1 MKLIILGDSITRG
14 TFTDI
19 GQESPGSIAKPNYSE
34 RLKELLGADE
44 LLCMGMNGVSVS
56 RTATIF
62 PENALSIL
70 CEQCKEADIFVI
82 AGGTNDWGN
91 PVELGTEKDR
101 EDISFYGGLSVLF
114 ERVKALNP
122 KAKIFAVLPIRRKG
136 EWEKPNKIGRFL
148 SEYRVAILRR
158 AIEYGITVI
167 DGQLVPINPDDEQDR
182 EKYMLDG
189 LHPNNEGHRLYA
201 EVLYKEIKKYV

>member
-1 MKLIILGDSITRG
+1 M
-14 TFTDI
+14 
-19 GQESPGSIAKPNYSE
+19 
-34 RLKELLGADE
+34 
-44 LLCMGMNGVSVS
+44 
-56 RTATIF
+56 
-62 PENALSIL
+62 
-70 CEQCKEADIFVI
+70 
-82 AGGTNDWGN
+82 
-91 PVELGTEKDR
+91 LGTEKDR

-136 EWEKPNKIGRFL
+136 EWVKPNKIGRFL

-167 DGQLVPINPDDEQDR
+167 DGQLVPINPDDEKDR
-182 EKYMLDG
+182 EKYILDG